1 MHGYSTHTG
10 LPRWARQGQ
19 CFAFQPGVHLK
30 LGVNFIFQILPAGKK
45 SRERPPTAG
54 EGAEHCSRSGCAKLL
69 PQAGRTVSTCLPLK
83 DHGNLFPTLTG
94 GEEYCT
100 ISFTAESVHCQQ
112 FFTLFLHLCW
122 VWCYRLSHAFNFC
135 MRIIPHLKY
144 PACPLPKFHFLWESS
159 CKIQV
164 ATFWFAVLNHDKNLQ
179 LSSGT
184 TFWNFTA
191 WCIFWCRCDR
201 LAAHTLH
208 IKTSLQKKKK
218 KIIFVMFENQWW

>member
-1 MHGYSTHTG
+1 MLCFPARFTSETG
-10 LPRWARQGQ
+10 SKLHLPDIACR
-19 CFAFQPGVHLK
+19 
-30 LGVNFIFQILPAGKK
+30 KK
-45 SRERPPTAG
+45 SRERPPKAG
-54 EGAEHCSRSGCAKLL
+54 EGAEHWSRSGCAKLL
-69 PQAGRTVSTCLPLK
+69 PQAGRTVGTCLPLK

-94 GEEYCT
+94 GDEYC
-100 ISFTAESVHCQQ
+100 IIPFTAESVHCQQ

-122 VWCYRLSHAFNFC
+122 VWCYRLSHAFNFR
-135 MRIIPHLKY
+135 MRIIPHLKE

-179 LSSGT
+179 LSSMT

-191 WCIFWCRCDR
+191 WCIFWCKCDR
-201 LAAHTLH
+201 LAAHILH

-218 KIIFVMFENQWW
+218 KSLSCLKTNDDKEQNSRITILKLTI